1 MSGVYSQNNED
12 MYCFLCYIKARH
24 FWYILYLVYYK
35 SAGSITNIYLY
46 KKNQLPIAS
55 HVKLLTY

>member
-12 MYCFLCYIKARH
+12 MYCFLYIKAKH
-24 FWYILYLVYYK
+24 CWYILYLVYYK

-46 KKNQLPIAS
+46 KKKTVTDSLS
-55 HVKLLTY
+55 C